1 LQDRPTRV
9 SEPTTKENAM
19 PLDPKAQAL
28 IDMLAAVGF
37 DGIEHQPIETGRQL
51 VGTVAAMG
59 GEPPDVAEV
68 REITV
73 PGSAGDVSVR
83 LYRPASDAPLPVFVW
98 LHGGGWVYG
107 TVDLDDTFC
116 RIVANEVEA
125 VVLSVEYRLAPEHP
139 YPAGLDDAVAVVS
152 WAQEHSAAVGG
163 DPTRVAVGGESA
175 GGNLAAAT
183 ALRLRDSDAP
193 PLSLQVLVCAMLD
206 SAMSGASYQEHGEGK
221 FLTSSLV
228 AWAFDH
234 YAKGHLEEPYVS
246 PMHATDLTGSAPAL
260 ILTAECDPL
269 HDDGVAYRRRLLDAG
284 VAAEWIDFDGMI
296 HGFFSMATQFPQA
309 HEAAEAVVQAL
320 TKAFA

>member
-116 RIVANEVEA
+116 RIVAN
-125 VVLSVEYRLAPEHP
+125 
-139 YPAGLDDAVAVVS
+139 
-152 WAQEHSAAVGG
+152 
-163 DPTRVAVGGESA
+163 
-175 GGNLAAAT
+175 
-183 ALRLRDSDAP
+183 
-193 PLSLQVLVCAMLD
+193 
-206 SAMSGASYQEHGEGK
+206 
-221 FLTSSLV
+221 
-228 AWAFDH
+228 
-234 YAKGHLEEPYVS
+234 
-246 PMHATDLTGSAPAL
+246 
-260 ILTAECDPL
+260 
-269 HDDGVAYRRRLLDAG
+269 
-284 VAAEWIDFDGMI
+284 
-296 HGFFSMATQFPQA
+296 
-309 HEAAEAVVQAL
+309 
-320 TKAFA
+320 